1 MPNQTEDGGSVG
13 KYEQDKVQYTG
24 RTLKPRKYKHK
35 AGRDYNLDVTHEISF
50 PISGY
55 ERDYLSIL
63 QSPPIADYSGGKP
76 DRCEKE
82 KATCNAYNKV
92 W

>member
-1 MPNQTEDGGSVG
+1 MLNQTEDGGSVG
-13 KYEQDKVQYTG
+13 KYEQDKVQYIG

-35 AGRDYNLDVTHEISF
+35 AGRDYNLDVTNEISF
-50 PISGY
+50 PISVF
-55 ERDYLSIL
+55 ERDYNLL
-63 QSPPIADYSGGKP
+63 PSPPIADYSGGKP